1 MVRISI
7 VKFEFTCDLTVCAIC
22 SGQPEPQVS
31 WLLNG
36 RSMGADQS
44 TVTRRVYDNGTLVI
58 DQPNME
64 DSGEYRC
71 EATNYLGKAMAKV
84 VVTIQGE

>member
-1 MVRISI
+1 M
-7 VKFEFTCDLTVCAIC
+7 
-22 SGQPEPQVS
+22 
-31 WLLNG
+31 LNG
-36 RSMGADQS
+36 RSLGEDQS
-44 TVTRRVYDNGTLVI
+44 TSRVYDNGTLVI

-84 VVTIQGE
+84 DVIIQGECDLLEA